1 MKVPT
6 TAKRRGFLV
15 ALDSVVGWLR
25 RTFKRPR
32 YCIGVDVGLD
42 GAETTCKALFRPDG
56 TIEVIEIIETKPAN
70 TQISGGTPSAE
81 SDCCAIHN
89 KEKEV

>member
-25 RTFKRPR
+25 RTFRRPQ
-32 YCIGVDVGLD
+32 YVIDVDVDLD
-42 GAETTCKALFRPDG
+42 GAETTCKALFRLDG
-56 TIEVIEIIETKPAN
+56 TIEVIEIIEIKLKPAN
-70 TQISGGTPSAE
+70 AALKSADEGGVS
-81 SDCCAIHN
+81 
-89 KEKEV
+89 